1 MPTWMAEIL
10 KAWEQAESGST
21 QPSNQ
26 DSSSL
31 GEDNLVDKNPV
42 LTERLVAIFEDNPV
56 FEDIVEATEPSRP
69 RKDYI
74 PAYVPT
80 QGLGPPPINPIRV
93 WATSTQEE
101 KAVLAT
107 TKEAAKLIT
116 NKIKLDRELKGWVPD
131 SFDGDWTKA

>member
-74 PAYVPT
+74 PAYMPM

-93 WATSTQEE
+93 
-101 KAVLAT
+101 
-107 TKEAAKLIT
+107 
-116 NKIKLDRELKGWVPD
+116 
-131 SFDGDWTKA
+131 